1 MSTRKSYQ
9 TDDTYPHSIYRGD
22 VKGSAF
28 VDRFNAILCMVILI
42 GISVSVVSFFVPG
55 PKNVGVLVILL
66 LLIFMLILLILYMRE
81 RPDPLR
87 TRQSDRMIAIA
98 TKTTALLHQGLNEET
113 ATEAC
118 SIILNEL
125 PSVTAVAL
133 TNAKRVLGYAGSG
146 CIHHQQ
152 WRFIKSV
159 YTKDCLR
166 DKTTQVVSSVGCIDA
181 CCPLKSAII
190 VPFLM
195 HDQAVGTLKF
205 YYTDALDLT
214 DDEIVMAEG
223 LAGLISVQL
232 EVHELEKEA
241 AFARE
246 MELKMLQA
254 QIDPHF
260 LFNTLNTIAS
270 LTRTDPQNAR
280 DMVSN
285 LAKFYRYTLEDET
298 NEETLQDSIDMM
310 LHYFDLEQA
319 RFGEKLHLHL
329 EIDDA
334 LFDLGMPRFMLQ
346 PLVENSIKHGMR
358 PDGSPLTIWVNAE
371 LVDESGKN
379 PHININVIDDGQGAS
394 SKQVES
400 ILLGEKSEKGLG
412 LALRNVRGRLKHY
425 YGLDA
430 EMEFFSNIGEG
441 TEVIYRIPYRPQDE
455 TDR

>member
-1 MSTRKSYQ
+1 MSKRKSYQ
-9 TDDTYPHSIYRGD
+9 SDDTYPHSIYRGD
-22 VKGSAF
+22 LKGSAF
-28 VDRFNAILCMVILI
+28 ADRFDVAILVLLVIGVSVGVTSLLNLWSKDI
-42 GISVSVVSFFVPG
+42 GI
-55 PKNVGVLVILL
+55 LVMISLL
-66 LLIFMLILLILYMRE
+66 MFMLISIVMHMRE

-98 TKTTALLHQGLNEET
+98 TKTTSLLHQGLNEET

-118 SIILNEL
+118 SIILSEL

-133 TNAKRVLGYAGSG
+133 TNAKRVLGYAGFG

-152 WRFIKSV
+152 WRFIKSA
-159 YTKDCLR
+159 YTKECLR
-166 DKTTQVVSSVGCIDA
+166 DQATQVVSNIECIDA

-214 DDEIVMAEG
+214 DSEIMMAEG

-241 AFARE
+241 AFVRE

-260 LFNTLNTIAS
+260 LFNTLNTIAA

-285 LAKFYRYTLEDET
+285 LAKFYRHTLEDET
-298 NEETLQDSIDMM
+298 HEETLQDSVDMM
-310 LHYFDLEQA
+310 LHYFDLEHA
-319 RFGEKLHLHL
+319 RFGDRLNLHLD
-329 EIDDA
+329 IDPA
-334 LFDLGMPRFMLQ
+334 LLDLGMPRFMLQ

-358 PDGSPLTIWVNAE
+358 PDGSPLTIWINAE
-371 LVDESGKN
+371 QVESGRH
-379 PHININVIDDGQGAS
+379 PFIRISVIDDGQGAS

-400 ILLGEKSEKGLG
+400 VLLGEKSEKGLG

-430 EMEFFSNIGEG
+430 ELEFYSNIGEG
-441 TEVIYRIPYRPQDE
+441 TEVVYMIPYRSQDE